1 MEKIHQWSNYYINY
15 NETNFNVTL
24 RYSDIYYLN
33 VHNNLEY
40 LRQASMTLDEL
51 TDYLSVLDQSK
62 KLLPY
67 YQKNVN
73 QITLNHATL

>member
-1 MEKIHQWSNYYINY
+1 
-15 NETNFNVTL
+15 
-24 RYSDIYYLN
+24 
-33 VHNNLEY
+33 
-40 LRQASMTLDEL
+40 MTLDEL

-73 QITLNHATL
+73 QITLTHATL

>member
-1 MEKIHQWSNYYINY
+1 M
-15 NETNFNVTL
+15 
-24 RYSDIYYLN
+24 N

-51 TDYLSVLDQSK
+51 TDYLSVLDQPK

>member
-1 MEKIHQWSNYYINY
+1 MEKIHQWSNYYIYY

-24 RYSDIYYLN
+24 RHSDICYLK

-40 LRQASMTLDEL
+40 LRQGSVTLDEL
-51 TDYLSVLDQSK
+51 TDYLSVLDQPK